1 MKRFLLLSI
10 CCLAYL
16 FSSAQLN
23 ERQLSQLEK
32 EIGLEPQPVESKKN
46 GLVNDWYM
54 WSADFAA
61 FEGGFRS
68 HSSFFALYP
77 DTFVKNVFL
86 DDNTNATVVSYQAW
100 SSVGLGFDPI
110 DKRWNDANL
119 PALKQ
124 YTGYFLDSV
133 SVQYGYF
140 RTNADTS
147 IVDTAIIQVFKT
159 ENNQLKKGTH
169 SSHKGLFA
177 VPKID
182 RNTGRGS
189 NFFTEIKVPLVE
201 RDETP
206 LSKEG
211 TFIRKNLQ
219 VKLEKGSNRIWL
231 RSDQQAHVT
240 VSFKPGQNYS
250 RGDTVFFDDDLLD
263 WGVTPPLK
271 KFNRFGVI
279 VRTQSPN
286 TTPLESYNNGS
297 FVTKWNRYVDTTHDT
312 SFAKGY
318 YHPERFDEGR
328 TSFAHYPNIV
338 YKVSAALS
346 INDDRPVNALNMNV
360 YPNPTTSTLL
370 LEYGNTKDALT
381 TYSIHDLTGRT
392 VISESLGVQKAG
404 SHQERIDVGAM
415 NPGVYML
422 HFTSG
427 NETITRQIVK
437 Q

>member
-1 MKRFLLLSI
+1 MKRFLLLTI
-10 CCLAYL
+10 CCVTYL

-61 FEGGFRS
+61 FEGGFRQ
-68 HSSFFALYP
+68 HSLFFALYP

-86 DDNTNATVVSYQAW
+86 DDNTNATVVSYPAW
-100 SSVGLGFDPI
+100 CSAGLGFDPI
-110 DKRWNDANL
+110 DKRWRDSNL

-159 ENNQLKKGTH
+159 ENNQLKMGTH
-169 SSHKGLFA
+169 PSNKGLFA

-182 RNTGRGS
+182 KNTGRGS
-189 NFFTEIKVPLVE
+189 NFFTEIKIPLVE
-201 RDETP
+201 KDATP
-206 LSKEG
+206 LTNQG
-211 TFIRKNLQ
+211 TFFIKNLQ

-250 RGDTVFFDDDLLD
+250 PGDTAFFDDDLTN

-271 KFNRFGVI
+271 KLNRFGVI
-279 VRTQSPN
+279 VKTQSPN

-318 YHPERFDEGR
+318 YHPEKFDEGR
-328 TSFAHYPNIV
+328 TSFAYYPNIA

-346 INDDRPVNALNMNV
+346 IGDNRPVDALNMNV
-360 YPNPTTSTLL
+360 YPNPTTSTML
-370 LEYGNTKDALT
+370 LEYATTKDAAT
-381 TYSIHDLTGRT
+381 RYSIRDLTGRT

-404 SHQERIDVGAM
+404 SYQERIDVGGLT
-415 NPGVYML
+415 PGIYLL
-422 HFTSG
+422 HFTNG
-427 NETITRQIVK
+427 HETITRQVVR